1 MTLTRRLLAD
11 YRRAFMWWSLG
22 MVIMVGSTVGLWPS
36 IRGQDQLEE
45 LMRDLP
51 AALRGL
57 FGGGEG
63 ISFIS
68 PPGYLQSRL
77 FSLLLPVLLLVFGI
91 GVGARAVGGAEESG
105 NLELLLAHPVSRARL
120 VAERYLATVGL
131 LVALNVVALVSLAV
145 LAPAV
150 DLLEGISRGRLL
162 GAGAAV
168 LAVALLHASLAFA
181 AGCASGRRGTA
192 IAVAGAVAV
201 GGYVLQGLIAATETL
216 EPARFVSPW
225 HWYLE
230 RNLLV
235 SAPGFQ
241 AVLLPLLVSAA
252 VTLAGAWAFVRRDLR
267 LP

>member
-1 MTLTRRLLAD
+1 MTVARRLLAD
-11 YRRAFMWWSLG
+11 HRRSFLWWSLA
-22 MVIMVGSTVGLWPS
+22 MAVVVGSTVGLWPS
-36 IRGQDQLEE
+36 IRGQDQLED

-51 AALRGL
+51 EALRSL

-105 NLELLLAHPVSRARL
+105 NLELLLAHPVTRRRVL
-120 VAERYLATVGL
+120 AERYLAMVGL
-131 LVALNVVALVSLAV
+131 LLGLTAVGLVSLVV

-150 DLLEGISRGRLL
+150 DLLEGVAPSRVVT
-162 GAGAAV
+162 AGAAV
-168 LAVALLHASLAFA
+168 LAIALLHASLAFA
-181 AGCASGRRGTA
+181 AGCVWGRRGTA
-192 IAVAGAVAV
+192 IAVAGVVAV
-201 GGYVLQGLIAATETL
+201 GGYVLQGLIAATDAL
-216 EPARFVSPW
+216 DPARFFSPW

-235 SAPGFQ
+235 FGPGFQ
-241 AVLLPLLVSAA
+241 AIVLPLLVSAV
-252 VTLAGAWAFVRRDLR
+252 VTVTGAWVFVRRDLR